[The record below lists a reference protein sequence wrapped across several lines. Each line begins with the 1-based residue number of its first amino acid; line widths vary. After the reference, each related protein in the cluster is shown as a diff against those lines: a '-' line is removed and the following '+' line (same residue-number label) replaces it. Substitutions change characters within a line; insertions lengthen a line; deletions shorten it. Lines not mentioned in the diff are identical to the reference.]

1 MSNPKLM
8 TAAALGFAAFSLWY
22 ITSRNKTAT
31 APNVGAT
38 NYTPALDA
46 LVNRNPVTD
55 PAPVQIKVSELA
67 YWHEGYGG
75 ALFKPE
81 KNPFAL
87 GF

>member
-1 MSNPKLM
+1 MNTNKVM
-8 TAAALGFAAFSLWY
+8 TAAAVGFAAFALWY
-22 ITSRNKTAT
+22 ITKGNKTPTTNLA
-31 APNVGAT
+31 AT

-55 PAPVQIKVSELA
+55 PAPVDIKVSELA

-75 ALFKPE
+75 ALFQPTT
-81 KNPFAL
+81 NPFAL